1 MSGSAS
7 IQPHVIQWFRA
18 VLGVNIIEGYGQT
31 ESTATTSLYLFGD
44 TVPGMKFD
52 LESGDAA
59 LCEID

>member
-44 TVPGMKFD
+44 TVPGM
-52 LESGDAA
+52 
-59 LCEID
+59 EIAISST